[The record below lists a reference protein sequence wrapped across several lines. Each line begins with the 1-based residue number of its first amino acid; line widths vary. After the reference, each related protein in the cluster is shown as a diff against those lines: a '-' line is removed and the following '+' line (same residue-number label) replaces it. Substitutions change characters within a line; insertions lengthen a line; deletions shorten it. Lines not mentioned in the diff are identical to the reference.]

1 MGPGDMAST
10 ALHCLVCLHS
20 TVGGKAALGVHV
32 NCLSL
37 TCLTGSEC
45 DRVISQKHLKV
56 GCWSALS
63 AVSML

>member
-10 ALHCLVCLHS
+10 ALPCLVCLHS

-37 TCLTGSEC
+37 TCMQPEC
-45 DRVISQKHLKV
+45 RVILHKVVSSQV
-56 GCWSALS
+56 I
-63 AVSML
+63 